1 MLNSAK
7 NMLAYPNLGEGG
19 YMGGSVLQDSK
30 TGHWYIQLRWNNETE
45 RFYRFEY
52 HGVWFPFASKAQ
64 ANKIRYLMQ
73 DEIDNGSFSPASY
86 RPNSPLGIG
95 KYVDIWL
102 PLTDVVKNTR
112 GRYKSFAKHFVEFFG
127 IDKDIRKISKVNILE
142 LKKSLEESEYSKKTI
157 YHILNTLKTM
167 LNFAVDNRDMKE
179 LPSFPKLS
187 NPIKGNIE
195 YLGIEIQ
202 QKIFNEIPERHR
214 PIFELAAE
222 YGRRPQEVRALM
234 KDAVTDTHIIIMRR
248 FSEYELLEGDK
259 TGKVTAFFKTEEAK
273 RILKSTA
280 PSFSEFV
287 FTHNGK
293 SPYDGKIL
301 NNSWR
306 EACNKVGVK
315 IKMYNGFGTLKGGQ
329 LLDAE
334 YPIELVSELLGHTKI
349 QMTRDM
355 YGRVSE
361 ARITEAL
368 ENVRILPF
376 KKEVKHGD
384 H

>member
-1 MLNSAK
+1 
-7 NMLAYPNLGEGG
+7 
-19 YMGGSVLQDSK
+19 MGGSVLQDKK
-30 TGHWYIQLRWNNETE
+30 TSHWYIQLRWNNETE

-52 HGVWFPFASKAQ
+52 HGIWFPFASKAQ
-64 ANKIRYLMQ
+64 ANKIRSLMQ
-73 DEIDNGSFSPASY
+73 DEIDNGSFNPACY
-86 RPNSPLGIG
+86 RPNSPLAIRQ
-95 KYVDIWL
+95 YVDLWL

-112 GRYKSFAKHFVEFFG
+112 GRYRSFSKHFVSFFTPE
-127 IDKDIRKISKVNILE
+127 KDIRKISKVNILQLKQHLE
-142 LKKSLEESEYSKKTI
+142 LTYAKKTV
-157 YHILNTLKTM
+157 YHVINTLKTM
-167 LNFAVDNRDMKE
+167 LNFALSNKDIHE

-187 NPIKGNIE
+187 NSIKGNIE
-195 YLGIEIQ
+195 YLSLDLQ
-202 QKIFNEIPERHR
+202 QKVLNEIPARHR

-222 YGRRPQEVRALM
+222 YARRPQEVRALM
-234 KDAVTDTHIIIMRR
+234 KDAITETHIIICRR

-259 TGKVTAFFKTEEAK
+259 TGKAKAFFKTEEAK
-273 RILKSTA
+273 RILKSAA
-280 PSFSEFV
+280 PSFSDFV

-301 NNSWR
+301 NKLWR

-315 IKMYNGFGTLKGGQ
+315 IKMYNGIRHSKAGQ
-329 LLDAE
+329 LLDAG
-334 YPIELVSELLGHTKI
+334 YPIELVSELLVHSKI

-376 KKEVKHGD
+376 TAKLPTKNSE
-384 H
+384 